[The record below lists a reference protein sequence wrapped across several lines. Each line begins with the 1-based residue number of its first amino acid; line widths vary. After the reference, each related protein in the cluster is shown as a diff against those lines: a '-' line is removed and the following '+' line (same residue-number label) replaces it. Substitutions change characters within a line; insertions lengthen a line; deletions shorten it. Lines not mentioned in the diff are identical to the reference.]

1 MEEFKA
7 RRVVEALRE
16 RGVPAALERPST
28 YQFGVA
34 VALPHGRRA
43 LWDADSSAS
52 LSATVL
58 RDGVL
63 VGFVPTVEGSRGF
76 DEADVVDAI
85 ARADYDA
92 PVGRVRS
99 DPVPA
104 GPPLPRPSLFQWR
117 RDGFRYRPPGR

>member
-7 RRVVEALRE
+7 RRVVEALRD
-16 RGVPAALERPST
+16 RGVPASLERPST
-28 YQFGVA
+28 YQFAVGVD
-34 VALPHGRRA
+34 LPGGRRA

-63 VGFVPTVEGSRGF
+63 VGFVPTVEGSRGL
-76 DEADVVDAI
+76 DEAGIVDAI
-85 ARADYDA
+85 ARTDYDA
-92 PVGRVRS
+92 PIGRVR
-99 DPVPA
+99 DEPVPA

-117 RDGFRYRPPGR
+117 RDGFRYRS